1 MASDA
6 ARRDND
12 HMDVVLDLL
21 LWFVGC
27 ALASAALTVL
37 FRWLLR
43 CGWIGAGALGSAPLL
58 GWSAMLLLIL
68 SGVTADYPSISAEYP
83 NGCDGWMHPCGVGPG
98 LLSDVLFAVAGL
110 FAMAAVVMLMAAVV
124 MLMVGV
130 VARVA
135 DRHAAHR
142 RGSRH

>member
-1 MASDA
+1 MMASDV

-12 HMDVVLDLL
+12 HMDVLDLL
-21 LWFVGC
+21 PWFVGC
-27 ALASAALTVL
+27 ALVSVALTVL

-43 CGWIGAGALGSAPLL
+43 CGWIGAGALGSAPVL
-58 GWSAMLLLIL
+58 GWSAMLMLML

-98 LLSDVLFAVAGL
+98 PLSEVLLAVAGL
-110 FAMAAVVMLMAAVV
+110 FAMAAAVMLMVAAV

-135 DRHAAHR
+135 DRHVAHC